1 MTDNCKCEKDTVKKQ
16 SINQLLDKLIK
27 EQKQDATKK
36 LVNTLVVDALY
47 AISSSMKEKA
57 DYPELKLRGAFCD
70 RTKYSNDFVEAFE
83 PILRKK
89 IIKMLKEVSW

>member
-1 MTDNCKCEKDTVKKQ
+1 MTDKCGCEKDTVKKQ

-36 LVNTLVVDALY
+36 LVNTLVVDTLY
-47 AISSSMKEKA
+47 AISSSMEDKA
-57 DYPELKLRGAFCD
+57 NYPESKLRGAYG
-70 RTKYSNDFVEAFE
+70 RKTKYSNDFVEAFE
-83 PILRKK
+83 PMLRKK